1 MKDWRFA
8 FTRTL
13 PVLFGYVFLGL
24 AFGVLMQQAGF
35 SPLWALAASVF
46 IYAGSM
52 QFLLVELLSAGASL
66 PLAAAMTLLLNS
78 RHLFYGLSFIE
89 KFRHLG
95 PVRHYLVFALSDE
108 TYSVLCGLTEQQ
120 STAGKM
126 GRIALLDQ
134 LYWVIGSVL
143 GGVLGTVL
151 PFDTTGIEFSM
162 TALFLV
168 IFLEQWLSAKSRLP
182 AVVGLASALVF
193 LLLLG
198 PDRFILPSLIVT
210 VAALLAARRPIQ
222 ERMGGAAA

>member
-1 MKDWRFA
+1 M
-8 FTRTL
+8 
-13 PVLFGYVFLGL
+13 V
-24 AFGVLMQQAGF
+24 
-35 SPLWALAASVF
+35 
-46 IYAGSM
+46 
-52 QFLLVELLSAGASL
+52 
-66 PLAAAMTLLLNS
+66 
-78 RHLFYGLSFIE
+78 
-89 KFRHLG
+89 
-95 PVRHYLVFALSDE
+95 
-108 TYSVLCGLTEQQ
+108 
-120 STAGKM
+120 
-126 GRIALLDQ
+126 
-134 LYWVIGSVL
+134 GSVL

-198 PDRFILPSLIVT
+198 PDRFILPSLVVT